1 MKNKLTS
8 INWRK
13 LRPAV
18 WLLLTIIIIIGMI
31 GSDFAIPGQAQDII
45 NDEQLTN
52 ALPDNIF
59 GVEMVSFTDLHGK
72 AKVVEASTS
81 WVRLNGVLWS
91 DIDIDG
97 DPDNYQWLKLSSL
110 DSQLADAKANHNIE
124 VIMVVRST
132 PTYAQKDG
140 LFCGPIKEV
149 NFKEFANFLTAL
161 VTRYK
166 AQVKYWEIWNEPD
179 AAKDSAL
186 NSGYYGCWGDPSD
199 TTYYGGSYYSQ
210 MLSQAYTAIKN
221 ADPQAQVIVG
231 GLLMDCGPN
240 YSGTACD
247 KNKLKFLEGILNHG
261 KGNNFD
267 GIAFHSFDYF
277 PGGLGNYE
285 NTNWNSSRISTG
297 PVGLL
302 KVNYIRSL
310 LAQYGVVGKFLMNSE
325 VALLWNNTGNLSQF
339 ETTKQYYVV
348 QAYAT
353 SLARNLRVAVWY
365 GARMGW
371 RESDL
376 LTNADTP
383 AARIAYNA
391 FKFGR
396 TELAGAA
403 YIKDLTQYTGV
414 MGYEFLRGNRRV
426 WVLWSKD
433 GSNHTITLPEF
444 PLAIYDSDGTAKTN
458 ANTVTITLEPYYIE
472 MNPSFYLYTPLV
484 SMNNQAIKNGA
495 FDRGL
500 DGYANPVQWTFTQG
514 GDGLNTGLITS
525 SPTFPYLDTS
535 IPAGAGS
542 VILGSFEYNCQN
554 GVPVGSAGVQQSFVV
569 PSSLGT
575 NKVKLVF
582 NYIVY
587 SQDKSAGENY
597 DWFEVHIT
605 ETSSGD
611 RMVYRDGNTTTNYG
625 CSNPWNRVPSG
636 SGWKTAIVDLTSPVD
651 YRGKTVTLE
660 FRNYN
665 RYDKYYNTVSY
676 VDQVMIDFGP

>member
-1 MKNKLTS
+1 MINKHAST
-8 INWRK
+8 NWSRV
-13 LRPAV
+13 RPGI
-18 WLLLTIIIIIGMI
+18 WLLFSLLITASLI
-31 GSDFAIPGQAQDII
+31 GSGTVISGQAQDIV
-45 NDEQLTN
+45 NDDQSTL

-59 GVEMVSFTDLHGK
+59 GVEMVSFTDVHGK
-72 AKVVEASTS
+72 AKVVEANTS

-91 DIDIDG
+91 DIDTDG
-97 DPDNYQWLKLSSL
+97 SGNYDWTKMSALE
-110 DSQLADAKANHNIE
+110 SQLADAKNNHNIE

-132 PTYAQKDG
+132 PTYAQRDG
-140 LFCGPIKEV
+140 LFCGPIKEI
-149 NFKEFANFLTAL
+149 NFKEFANFLSAL

-186 NSGYYGCWGDPSD
+186 NAGYYGCWGDPSD
-199 TTYYGGSYYSQ
+199 TTYYGGTYFSQ

-221 ADPQAQVIVG
+221 ADSQAQVIVG
-231 GLLMDCGPN
+231 GLMMDCGPN

-261 KGNNFD
+261 KGVNFD

-302 KVNYIRSL
+302 KVDYIRGL
-310 LAQYGVVGKFLMNSE
+310 LAKHGVVGKYLINSE
-325 VALLWNNTGNLSQF
+325 MALLWNNTGNLSQF

-348 QAYAT
+348 QSYAS

-376 LTNADTP
+376 LTLADPP

-396 TELAGAA
+396 TELAGAV
-403 YIKDLTQYTGV
+403 YIKDITQYSGV
-414 MGYEFLRGNRRV
+414 MGYEFLRGDRRV

-444 PLAIYDSDGTAKTN
+444 PLAIFDSDGDSKSL
-458 ANTVTITLEPYYIE
+458 ANSITITLEPYYIE

-484 SMNNQAIKNGA
+484 SMNNQAIKNGG

-500 DGYANPVQWTFTQG
+500 DGYGNPVQWTFTQG
-514 GDGLNTGLITS
+514 DASLGKGLITS
-525 SPTFPYLDTS
+525 NPSVPYLDTS
-535 IPAGAGS
+535 IPVGAAS
-542 VILGSFEYNCQN
+542 VILGSFEYACQG
-554 GVPVGSAGVQQSFVV
+554 GVPVGFSGVQQAFLV
-569 PSSLGT
+569 PSSLGG
-575 NKVKLVF
+575 NKVKLAF
-582 NYIVY
+582 NYIIY
-587 SQDKSAGENY
+587 SQDKSAGDNY
-597 DWFEVHIT
+597 DWFEVHII
-605 ETSSGD
+605 ETSTGD
-611 RMVYRDGNTTTNYG
+611 RMIYRDGNTTNTYG
-625 CSNPWNRVPSG
+625 CSAPWNRVPAG
-636 SGWKTAIVDLTSPVD
+636 AGWKTAIVDLTSPVD

-660 FRNYN
+660 FRTYN
-665 RYDKYYNTVSY
+665 RLDGYYNTVSY